1 MKLFHPRRRTLAA
14 FALGD
19 LEKRASVAKHLE
31 RCSDC
36 RQFVGFTQRL
46 TVSLDAVPA
55 AAPDALLE
63 RALSDRAA
71 GARVILPGD
80 ATVGQPVNRRWPQVA
95 GLVAAAAVVALWGG
109 AYQRSRGVEFT
120 SGNELLL
127 AGFVPK
133 SAEAGQGGRADG
145 PLTHYLRPLTATYER
160 RFVDT
165 TTGRVTPTGQ
175 FDIRVAQGEPG
186 RWAVS
191 SAWRDIEGNRDM
203 QGAKSWVESVT
214 VADAALAPVSRIAH
228 VTPYRRWA
236 GIYINQRFRN
246 DSVVG
251 QMSLDEDPT
260 RRPIARSLRG
270 ERDRL
275 VAADAIAP
283 LYFMGVPL
291 LPGAEFDI
299 AILGWAVVPNDFL
312 VRMHMKVA
320 GSERIGTPAGTFDCW
335 KFVITVGK
343 ETHYHWVRKSDHLAV
358 LTRRQL
364 GDGRVREL
372 VLKAE
377 GR

>member
-1 MKLFHPRRRTLAA
+1 
-14 FALGD
+14 
-19 LEKRASVAKHLE
+19 
-31 RCSDC
+31 
-36 RQFVGFTQRL
+36 
-46 TVSLDAVPA
+46 
-55 AAPDALLE
+55 
-63 RALSDRAA
+63 
-71 GARVILPGD
+71 
-80 ATVGQPVNRRWPQVA
+80 
-95 GLVAAAAVVALWGG
+95 
-109 AYQRSRGVEFT
+109 
-120 SGNELLL
+120 
-127 AGFVPK
+127 
-133 SAEAGQGGRADG
+133 
-145 PLTHYLRPLTATYER
+145 
-160 RFVDT
+160 
-165 TTGRVTPTGQ
+165 
-175 FDIRVAQGEPG
+175 
-186 RWAVS
+186 
-191 SAWRDIEGNRDM
+191 M

>member
-1 MKLFHPRRRTLAA
+1 MTSWFHPRPKTLTAY
-14 FALGD
+14 ALGD
-19 LEKRASVAKHLE
+19 LEHRARVARHLE
-31 RCSDC
+31 RCSEC

-46 TVSLDAVPA
+46 TVSLEEKPA
-55 AAPDALLE
+55 AAPEALLA
-63 RALSDRAA
+63 RALADRA
-71 GARVILPGD
+71 GGGRVILPSAEPGT
-80 ATVGQPVNRRWPQVA
+80 AAVA
-95 GLVAAAAVVALWGG
+95 GRWLQAGGLLVAAAVIALWT
-109 AYQRSRGVEFT
+109 YNRPEGVEFT

-145 PLTHYLRPLTATYER
+145 PLTHYLRPLTVTYQR

-165 TTGRVTPTGQ
+165 VTGSIAPRGEFDVRVTQAASGMWLVT
-175 FDIRVAQGEPG
+175 
-186 RWAVS
+186 
-191 SAWRDIEGNRDM
+191 SAWRDIAGNPDM

-214 VADAALAPVSRIAH
+214 VADTALAPVSRIAH
-228 VTPYRRWA
+228 VMPYRKWA
-236 GIYINQRFRN
+236 GIYINQRFRS

-260 RRPIARSLRG
+260 RRPIARSLKG
-270 ERDRL
+270 ERNGL
-275 VAADAIAP
+275 IAADAIAP

-291 LPGAEFDI
+291 LPSAEFNV
-299 AILGWAVVPNDFL
+299 AVLGWAVVPRDFL
-312 VRMHMKVA
+312 VRMRLKVVGA
-320 GSERIGTPAGTFDCW
+320 ERIATPAGTFDCW

-364 GDGRVREL
+364 GDGRAREL
-372 VLKAE
+372 VLVSE